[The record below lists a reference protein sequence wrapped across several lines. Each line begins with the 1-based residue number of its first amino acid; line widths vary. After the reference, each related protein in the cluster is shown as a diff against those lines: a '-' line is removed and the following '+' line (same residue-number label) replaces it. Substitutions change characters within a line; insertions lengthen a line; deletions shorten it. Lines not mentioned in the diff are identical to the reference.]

1 MALDGQ
7 TGLVQVGQ
15 RVPRITATS
24 LTQFGQ
30 TNSIV
35 YEPVGIILQVTPRIS
50 PDGLVVMQIGAEK
63 SEVGIEAEGIPISVS
78 ASGQI
83 VRAPRINATTAFTT
97 VSALSDQTVVLSG
110 LLTNRESDIHRQV
123 PLLGDIPLIGDL
135 FRYDSVAKQRTEL
148 LIILTPKIVY
158 NKLDSDV
165 QKQIESSRMSWC
177 LSDVV
182 KLHGDAGLRS
192 RCDQW
197 NDNETEAVY
206 PTYVPKEG
214 EMLPALPEQNA
225 PTQGPV
231 LKAPPNQPTPSP
243 GNFSPGGSQPL
254 PIPPQPIQPPMQPMN
269 YYNQTQGG
277 PAAAT
282 ARPIRKRA
290 ATSQPS

>member
-1 MALDGQ
+1 M
-7 TGLVQVGQ
+7 
-15 RVPRITATS
+15 
-24 LTQFGQ
+24 
-30 TNSIV
+30 
-35 YEPVGIILQVTPRIS
+35 
-50 PDGLVVMQIGAEK
+50 
-63 SEVGIEAEGIPISVS
+63 
-78 ASGQI
+78 
-83 VRAPRINATTAFTT
+83 
-97 VSALSDQTVVLSG
+97 SALSDQTVVLSG

-214 EMLPALPEQNA
+214 EMLPAMPEQNA
-225 PTQGPV
+225 PTQGPA
-231 LKAPPNQPTPSP
+231 LRAPPNQPTPSP

-254 PIPPQPIQPPMQPMN
+254 PTPPQPIQPPMQPMN

-277 PAAAT
+277 PAAAPPIQYGSAPQPVSQVSYT
-282 ARPIRKRA
+282 AAPTRLPQASTTR
-290 ATSQPS
+290 

>member
-1 MALDGQ
+1 MEVLSRPQIMALDGQ

-63 SEVGIEAEGIPISVS
+63 SEVGTEAEGIPISVS

-97 VSALSDQTVVLSG
+97 VSALSEQTVVLSG
-110 LLTNRESDIHRQV
+110 LLTSRQFDIHRQV

-135 FRYDSVAKQRTEL
+135 FRYDSVSKQRTEL

-158 NKLDSDV
+158 NKLDSDI

-177 LSDVV
+177 ISDVV

-206 PTYVPKEG
+206 PNYIPKEG
-214 EMLPALPEQNA
+214 EMLPISPESATPMQGPT
-225 PTQGPV
+225 PTQGPT
-231 LKAPPNQPTPSP
+231 LHPPTPV
-243 GNFSPGGSQPL
+243 
-254 PIPPQPIQPPMQPMN
+254 PPQQPRMS
-269 YYNQTQGG
+269 
-277 PAAAT
+277 PAHSATAADSAAT
-282 ARPIRKRA
+282 RC
-290 ATSQPS
+290 SQ